1 MVEDDGHG
9 PVASDGGVV
18 LEAVPVADKAV
29 DLAVVVLVEAD
40 QAVVEVDPA
49 AVAADPVAVEA
60 EDTLPQIQQGQ
71 DTILTQPRSSG
82 LNRT

>member
-9 PVASDGGVV
+9 PVASDGGEV
-18 LEAVPVADKAV
+18 LEAVPVVVKAV

-49 AVAADPVAVEA
+49 AVAADPVAVGA

-71 DTILTQPRSSG
+71 DTTLTQPRSSG
-82 LNRT
+82 LNRI